1 MKLLIII
8 PARGQ
13 SKGIPKKNVKF
24 LHGAPL
30 LSYAIRNA
38 KSIKMDKDIFVS
50 TEDLEIS
57 SVSSLYGAKVINRS
71 NNLSEDHVTLDV
83 VIYEAL
89 IEAES
94 ITQSKYDY
102 VITLQPTSPLLKAAT
117 LNSAIE
123 YAISN
128 NFDSLISVYNDPH
141 LSWEK
146 KGSKFQPNYS
156 NRVNRQKLP
165 GNYVETGAF
174 LITKRRFVSSNS
186 RIGKNVNVYEL
197 DSQEAIDIDTYHDW
211 VLAET
216 ELNRKRIIIRVDGY
230 KEIGLGHIYR
240 CLAIADK
247 LIEHDF
253 KFVLSKKSDI
263 GEKIIKNS
271 FYDYDVVDDES
282 LNYLIETF
290 RPHIWI
296 NDILD
301 TSKTYMEKLKKH
313 NFRIINFEDLGQGA
327 LLADAVIN
335 DIYEKTHNEKNHYWG
350 HEYYVLRDE
359 FLLHKPKLFE
369 DKVKEVLII
378 FGGTDPSQLTL
389 KVSRLIH
396 DFKDIHFTFIL
407 GKGFEEKKRLLD
419 NLSKLQIN
427 FDIFEDVKNISEFMA
442 KADIAISSQGRTMYE
457 LASQLTPTILLA
469 QNPRELFH
477 EFGYIQNGFI
487 NLGLGSDTD
496 EQTIIN
502 TLNWLI
508 QTPQIRLELR
518 KQMLKLNLEQG
529 IHRVMDIILE
539 NSNLER

>member
-13 SKGIPKKNVKF
+13 SKGIPRKNVKF
-24 LHGAPL
+24 LHGKPL
-30 LSYAIRNA
+30 LSYAIQNA
-38 KSIKMDKDIFVS
+38 KSINLDKDIFVS
-50 TEDLEIS
+50 TEDLEIA
-57 SVSSLYGAKVINRS
+57 SVSSLYNVKVINRS
-71 NNLSEDHVTLDV
+71 KNLSEDHVTLDA

-89 IEAES
+89 IKAES

-102 VITLQPTSPLLKAAT
+102 VISLQPTSPLLKAAT

-128 NFDSLISVYNDPH
+128 NLDTLISVYNNPH
-141 LSWEK
+141 LSWGK
-146 KGSKFQPNYS
+146 TNSKFQPNYS
-156 NRVNRQKLP
+156 TRVNRQELP

-186 RIGKNVNVYEL
+186 RIGADVNVYEL
-197 DSQEAIDIDTYHDW
+197 DSREAIDIDTYHDW
-211 VLAET
+211 VIAET

-247 LIEHDF
+247 LIKHDF

-271 FYDYDVVDDES
+271 FYYYHVIDDKS
-282 LNYLIETF
+282 LDNLIETY

-301 TSKTYMEKLKKH
+301 TTKPYMENLKKYDL
-313 NFRIINFEDLGQGA
+313 RVINFEDLGQGA
-327 LLADAVIN
+327 LIADAVIN
-335 DIYEKTHNEKNHYWG
+335 DLYEKKHNGGNHYWG
-350 HEYYVLRDE
+350 KDYYVLRDE
-359 FLLHKPKLFE
+359 FLLYKTKRFE
-369 DKVKEVLII
+369 DKVKEVLIV
-378 FGGTDPSQLTL
+378 FGGTDPSRLTL
-389 KVSRLIH
+389 KVSELIH
-396 DFKDIHFTFIL
+396 AFTDIHFTFIL
-407 GKGFEEKKRLLD
+407 GKGFKEKKSLLD
-419 NLSKLQIN
+419 NLEKHEIN
-427 FDIFEDVKNISEFMA
+427 YDIFEDVKNISEFMA
-442 KADIAISSQGRTMYE
+442 NADLAISSQGRTMYE

-469 QNPRELFH
+469 QNSRELHH

-496 EQTIIN
+496 AQTIIN

-529 IHRVMDIILE
+529 IHRVMDIIL
-539 NSNLER
+539 